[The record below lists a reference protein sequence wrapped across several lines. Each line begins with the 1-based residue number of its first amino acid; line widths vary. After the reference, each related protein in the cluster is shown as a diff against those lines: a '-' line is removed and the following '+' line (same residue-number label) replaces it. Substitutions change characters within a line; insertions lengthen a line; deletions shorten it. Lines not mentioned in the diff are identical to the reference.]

1 MESTVMITV
10 WAGSSPPPP
19 VESIHVPEL
28 AHLRVFSSRSSEDGR
43 DRYRLHVGYFA
54 NSKAAKRV
62 LPQVRELYPSAWV
75 VPAARHRPLA
85 RLDPHALLASP
96 PYELKPFA
104 RQDLSAELTG
114 EIGLDMAA
122 LIALLEEG
130 SDPPSPANADL
141 LVAHSVATIP
151 DAPTPA
157 PPCAPQ
163 QPFDE
168 AFHALSRLI
177 VEEWRAE
184 APAARASAASRS
196 WLTRLPRLNR

>member
-28 AHLRVFSSRSSEDGR
+28 AYLRVFSSRSSEDGR

-85 RLDPHALLASP
+85 RLEPHALLASP

-130 SDPPSPANADL
+130 SVPPPPANADL
-141 LVAHSVATIP
+141 LVDHSVATIP
-151 DAPTPA
+151 DAVAPAPA
-157 PPCAPQ
+157 PPQ
-163 QPFDE
+163 GFDD

-177 VEEWRAE
+177 VEEWRAD
-184 APAARASAASRS
+184 APVVRASAASRS
-196 WLTRLPRLNR
+196 WLTRLPRLIR